1 MSITLSATITESRL
15 GEGAEERWGL
25 ALLPSL
31 VAQRYGQDITGV
43 RPSNC
48 NSFEDAHRTA
58 GNMIQVGLPSET
70 WCRMRNWSCFL
81 HLPVAA
87 RHLLR

>member
-15 GEGAEERWGL
+15 GEGAEEWWGL

-31 VAQRYGQDITGV
+31 VAQRYSQGITGV

-48 NSFEDAHRTA
+48 YSF
-58 GNMIQVGLPSET
+58 
-70 WCRMRNWSCFL
+70 
-81 HLPVAA
+81 
-87 RHLLR
+87 